1 MGVIWGLIRQSSRAI
16 RHGACGGVTV
26 VLWFCLRKEPF
37 SYLCLQ
43 IASKLLP
50 CLNQMVLASGLPFH
64 DFVLGLMLHMFIGMW
79 SFMYE
84 EARVM
89 YIVYEVH
96 FNWRNKLSIHPCI
109 HLSTFLPSFV
119 RSLIPSPYLLS
130 FLPSLHSSI
139 HLPIHLYFSN
149 HYLIASGLNKIH
161 FGEIT
166 LKTWT
171 FCGNFAM
178 LTNCIKNYVKA
189 KLR

>member
-1 MGVIWGLIRQSSRAI
+1 MSFGGSLDSHPEQLDMVPAEALQWF
-16 RHGACGGVTV
+16 CG
-26 VLWFCLRKEPF
+26 FCLRKEPF

-96 FNWRNKLSIHPCI
+96 FN
-109 HLSTFLPSFV
+109 
-119 RSLIPSPYLLS
+119 
-130 FLPSLHSSI
+130 
-139 HLPIHLYFSN
+139 
-149 HYLIASGLNKIH
+149 
-161 FGEIT
+161 
-166 LKTWT
+166 
-171 FCGNFAM
+171 
-178 LTNCIKNYVKA
+178 
-189 KLR
+189 